1 MQKDLFARTI
11 NGKSTEICS
20 TRHCGVNF
28 IGFGNDWE
36 ILLEADAWTL
46 MFKYQLAGYFF
57 IIAKISFESAVRG
70 DH

>member
-36 ILLEADAWTL
+36 FGLNTSLPVIFLLLRKFLLSLLLEETTDSRRT
-46 MFKYQLAGYFF
+46 
-57 IIAKISFESAVRG
+57 VRRT
-70 DH
+70 